1 MQLARPADLP
11 PDLPW
16 PLTEDD
22 LPYSD
27 GEPTESQRH
36 VLQMTL
42 LIESLT
48 LAWADRP
55 DGFVGGDMFLYFSP
69 EQVRG
74 RDFRGPDVFAVLD
87 VPKRERKSWVVWQE
101 GKGPDVIIELL
112 SESTAAIDKGEKK
125 RVYQDEVKVP
135 EYFWYDPE
143 TGELA
148 GFRLRDGVYEPIVP
162 DSAGR
167 LPCEVLDLAL
177 VRERGRYNDVEA
189 VWLRWTTAGGALL
202 PTSAEIA
209 EQERRRAEAERRR
222 AEAERRRAEAE
233 RRRAEAERRRA
244 ETAEAHL
251 EEERRR
257 ADDARHRIAELE
269 ARLARLEARLDSAD
283 DAPR

>member
-16 PLTEDD
+16 PLTEND

-27 GEPTESQRH
+27 GEPMESQRH

-48 LAWADRP
+48 LAWADRE

-74 RDFRGPDVFAVLD
+74 RDFRGPDVFAVLG

-112 SESTAAIDKGEKK
+112 SESTAVIDKGEKK

-135 EYFWYDPE
+135 EYFWFDPE
-143 TGELA
+143 TGEFA
-148 GFRLRDGVYEPIVP
+148 GFRLR
-162 DSAGR
+162 AGDTC
-167 LPCEVLDLAL
+167 L
-177 VRERGRYNDVEA
+177 N
-189 VWLRWTTAGGALL
+189 
-202 PTSAEIA
+202 
-209 EQERRRAEAERRR
+209 
-222 AEAERRRAEAE
+222 
-233 RRRAEAERRRA
+233 
-244 ETAEAHL
+244 
-251 EEERRR
+251 
-257 ADDARHRIAELE
+257 
-269 ARLARLEARLDSAD
+269 
-283 DAPR
+283 